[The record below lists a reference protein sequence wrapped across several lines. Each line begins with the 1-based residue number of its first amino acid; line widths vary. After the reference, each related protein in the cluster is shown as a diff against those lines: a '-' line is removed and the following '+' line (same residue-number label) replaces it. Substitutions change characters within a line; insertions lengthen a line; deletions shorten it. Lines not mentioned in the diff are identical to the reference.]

1 MYLHIGNNRI
11 IRKKDIIGIFDSDT
25 ATVSSVTKK
34 YLARAEKDKRS
45 EATNAEIPKSF
56 VLYADKK
63 QKKNYRLCFSQ
74 LSTGSLLNRMTGKDG
89 N

>member
-34 YLARAEKDKRS
+34 YLARAEKDKRI

-63 QKKNYRLCFSQ
+63 QKNKALR
-74 LSTGSLLNRMTGKDG
+74 
-89 N
+89 